1 MEEAEITVMGEKGQ
15 IVIPKDI
22 REHLKLRPKTK
33 FLVLSYDDMIM
44 LKKLE
49 MPDLKKDWEMI
60 RQIVEERNKKHGRV
74 TEKEIKKEIEEERK
88 AK

>member
-33 FLVLSYDDMIM
+33 FLVLSYDNMIM

-49 MPDLKKDWEMI
+49 MPDLKNDWETI
-60 RQIVEERNKKHGRV
+60 KRIVEERNKKYGRA
-74 TEKEIKKEIEEERK
+74 TEKEIEKEIEDERK
-88 AK
+88 GK